1 MSVHDLHVVVLVVL
15 SSMFLP
21 LVLVVDIMILDI
33 VAAWIVLC
41 VVAIVYMLLFRSPS
55 LAAQE

>member
-1 MSVHDLHVVVLVVL
+1 MDVVLVVL

>member
-1 MSVHDLHVVVLVVL
+1 MDVVLVVL

-41 VVAIVYMLLFRSPS
+41 VVAGVYMLPFWSPS
-55 LAAQE
+55 VAAQERK